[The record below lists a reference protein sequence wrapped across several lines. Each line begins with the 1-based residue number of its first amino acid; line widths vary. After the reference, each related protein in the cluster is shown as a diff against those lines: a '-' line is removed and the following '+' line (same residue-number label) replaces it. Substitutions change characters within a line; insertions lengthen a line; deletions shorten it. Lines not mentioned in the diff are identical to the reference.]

1 MKGRRVIICYQYGDG
16 GPVVA
21 VFGRLRINGGTSI
34 YPRNG
39 YLELDQ
45 VWPAVGET
53 AILNRRVVTVFH
65 VDDKVSD
72 SDVIAGLEP
81 TPSRDY
87 PIVGLRRPQ

>member
-45 VWPAVGET
+45 VWPAIGET
-53 AILNRRVVTVFH
+53 AILNRHVVTVFH
-65 VDDKVSD
+65 VDDQASD
-72 SDVIAGLEP
+72 EDVIAAFG
-81 TPSRDY
+81 SMKM